1 MCPGQARY
9 RTQGHLKP
17 VALALGHPEPVI
29 AVRVRHNVAYTHV
42 LHGRR
47 REATD
52 PRPRPVPSYDGPVTG
67 PSTRRPTLPPTPP
80 VIPGERRLAHPPSD
94 RYRVAEPPNPAG
106 DPTAS
111 PTRGVALGIVAA
123 VVGAVATTI
132 LGGVLAVSAG
142 LLVVAVATGWAV
154 AVGLRTGGGQRLSTD
169 RRVRLALGL
178 ATLSVAM
185 GQAGLWLYAL
195 TEGGVLWPLDYLAQ
209 TFGPI
214 VPLEFVAASV
224 VAWAAA
230 R

>member
-1 MCPGQARY
+1 
-9 RTQGHLKP
+9 
-17 VALALGHPEPVI
+17 
-29 AVRVRHNVAYTHV
+29 
-42 LHGRR
+42 
-47 REATD
+47 
-52 PRPRPVPSYDGPVTG
+52 
-67 PSTRRPTLPPTPP
+67 
-80 VIPGERRLAHPPSD
+80 
-94 RYRVAEPPNPAG
+94 
-106 DPTAS
+106 
-111 PTRGVALGIVAA
+111 VALGIVAA
-123 VVGAVATTI
+123 VIGAVATTI